1 MALQK
6 VNRNLLNTG
15 VSDSSDATA
24 ITIDSSENVTFSGT
38 ISNSGDTNGEIAHR
52 LQNVNAGNAAEST
65 LYITNAASNAAGL
78 ALGATGTGFTAAG
91 GFVQDG
97 GIVGTGTGASGGLS
111 IMTRADAPIRF
122 YTNGHTNERVRIAS
136 DGGIGIGHTG
146 YSSTL
151 LSLHNGTGR
160 STLIYGDSGDANCDI
175 SLRDNSST
183 QNIVYGATGDN
194 HVFKKDTTE
203 VMRIDS
209 SGDIIIGST
218 SKIYSS
224 GDSDSY
230 LQFNQANTLRA
241 VIGDSTRMIIGTG
254 ETVFNEDSG
263 NFDFRIES
271 DDNTNMFFID
281 ANANQVFV
289 NGNSA
294 GVISNFETK
303 LGTSR
308 HDQSQTATNLVSG
321 SGQPARY
328 ACGTQ
333 IVNSSGDV
341 GTKLIIPMTSQVN
354 LWRPVILK
362 LIGTSAEYNYSAAGN
377 RGFEVCVGFSL
388 LNSINNLTEISRTG
402 NCSSVTADGMNL
414 EFNFSNA
421 YDDGLS
427 SYNGVVFHYEILGI
441 TPEYVQVWNASFN

>member
-52 LQNVNAGNAAEST
+52 LQNVNAGNAAESS

-91 GFVQDG
+91 GYVQDG
-97 GIVGTGTGASGGLS
+97 AHVVAGTGASGGLS

-122 YTNGHTNERVRIAS
+122 YTNGHTNER
-136 DGGIGIGHTG
+136 
-146 YSSTL
+146 
-151 LSLHNGTGR
+151 
-160 STLIYGDSGDANCDI
+160 
-175 SLRDNSST
+175 
-183 QNIVYGATGDN
+183 
-194 HVFKKDTTE
+194 
-203 VMRIDS
+203 MRIDS

-271 DDNTNMFFID
+271 DDNANMFIVD
-281 ANANQVFV
+281 AGANQVFI
-289 NGNSA
+289 NNNSA

-362 LIGTSAEYNYSAAGN
+362 LIGTTAEYNYSAAGN

>member
-24 ITIDSSENVTFSGT
+24 ITIDSSENVTFAGT

-52 LQNVNAGNAAEST
+52 LQNVNAGNAAESS

-175 SLRDNSST
+175 SLRDNSSN

-271 DDNTNMFFID
+271 DDNANMFIVD
-281 ANANQVFV
+281 AGANQVFI
-289 NGNSA
+289 NNNSA

-341 GTKLIIPMTSQVN
+341 GTKLIIPMTS
-354 LWRPVILK
+354 
-362 LIGTSAEYNYSAAGN
+362 
-377 RGFEVCVGFSL
+377 
-388 LNSINNLTEISRTG
+388 
-402 NCSSVTADGMNL
+402 
-414 EFNFSNA
+414 
-421 YDDGLS
+421 
-427 SYNGVVFHYEILGI
+427 
-441 TPEYVQVWNASFN
+441 

>member
-24 ITIDSSENVTFSGT
+24 ITIDSSENVTFAGT

-122 YTNGHTNERVRIAS
+122 YTNGHTNER
-136 DGGIGIGHTG
+136 
-146 YSSTL
+146 
-151 LSLHNGTGR
+151 
-160 STLIYGDSGDANCDI
+160 
-175 SLRDNSST
+175 
-183 QNIVYGATGDN
+183 
-194 HVFKKDTTE
+194 
-203 VMRIDS
+203 MRIDS

-362 LIGTSAEYNYSAAGN
+362 LIGTTAEYNYSAAGN